1 MINREFLM
9 DLLIKR
15 ENLQTLNL
23 VRRLHLLRFT
33 AIFVLTSV
41 FTQFFI
47 LDRISAQNVT
57 IATPVSPSTFRIGE
71 RLTYNISFEKFNNAG
86 YAEIY
91 VVSRGKL
98 AERDV
103 VELRSKIKTNDFVSA
118 AFYLLDE
125 SRTTFASAEKGLPLY
140 VRKTEN
146 ASVIPKETV
155 NNFLV
160 VPTINHD
167 LLTLI
172 YQVRNAGGIGNFSLQ
187 ENDKI
192 YNVNLTQMLVEKVK
206 IDAGEYETNCV
217 AVQSDYL
224 TEKGLTDFKI
234 NFSSD
239 EQKIPVLF
247 RFKTAKGDFR
257 VALASVQIIEGETTE
272 TPQQPIQTQPPRP
285 VTTPTPVPTPAP
297 YVENQALLK
306 ELPFQLGETLDYQ
319 ISSDGQIVGAV
330 RLEAKER
337 KLFSGQ
343 DSLLLTATLT
353 NSVAGNRVFT
363 SGDSIKANVN
373 PDSVAPQQ
381 IEIKFTG
388 NLSAFNQITR
398 FEQTTGVASL
408 NGVNR
413 IDIPVG
419 THNMLSLIYAIRS
432 FNLKPSKDF
441 ANPVNDTRV
450 AVFWDKQPYVFT
462 LRPAAADIIN
472 LRGEKISAQQ
482 ISIKT
487 GNPQLDALSLRIWLG
502 NDEKRLPLRFAIG
515 SFQADL
521 IYEQGTL
528 PK

>member
-1 MINREFLM
+1 MNF
-9 DLLIKR
+9 LIKR
-15 ENLQTLNL
+15 EKLQILNL
-23 VRRLHLLRFT
+23 IRRSHFLRLT
-33 AIFVLTSV
+33 AICVLTAAFV
-41 FTQFFI
+41 QFFI
-47 LDRISAQNVT
+47 SQRISAQNPP
-57 IATPVSPSTFRIGE
+57 INAAPPLSTPAFRIGE

-98 AERDV
+98 ADRDA
-103 VELRSKIKTNDFVSA
+103 VELRSKLKTNDFVSA

-146 ASVIPKETV
+146 ASVLPKETV
-155 NNFLV
+155 NNFLL

-167 LLTLI
+167 FLTLI
-172 YQVRNAGGIGNFSLQ
+172 YQARNSGGVGNFLLQ

-192 YNVNLTQMLVEKVK
+192 YNVNMTQLTSEKIK
-206 IDAGEYETNCV
+206 TDAGEFDTNCV
-217 AVQSDYL
+217 TVQSDFL

-239 EQKIPVLF
+239 EQKIPVSF

-257 VALASVQIIEGETTE
+257 VALASLQIIEGETVE
-272 TPQQPIQTQPPRP
+272 TLPPPIQIQPPRSQ
-285 VTTPTPVPTPAP
+285 PTPKPIPTPAP
-297 YVENQALLK
+297 YVENQPLLK

-319 ISSDGQIVGAV
+319 ISGDNQIIGTV
-330 RLEAKER
+330 RLEAAER

-343 DSLLLTATLT
+343 DSLLLTATVT
-353 NSVAGNRVFT
+353 NSIAGNRVFA

-381 IEIKFTG
+381 LEIKFTG

-398 FEQTTGVASL
+398 FEQTTGIASL
-408 NGVNR
+408 DGVNR
-413 IDIPVG
+413 VDIPVG
-419 THNMLSLIYAIRS
+419 THNILSLIYAIRS
-432 FNLKPSKDF
+432 YNLKPSKDF

-450 AVFWDKQPYVFT
+450 AVFWDKKPYVFT
-462 LRPAAADIIN
+462 LRPATADIIN
-472 LRGEKISAQQ
+472 LRGEKVSAQM

-487 GNPQLDALSLRIWLG
+487 GNPQLDALSLRLWLG

-515 SFQADL
+515 NFQADL
-521 IYEQGTL
+521 ISENIVRPQ
-528 PK
+528 

>member
-1 MINREFLM
+1 MNFLM
-9 DLLIKR
+9 KR
-15 ENLQTLNL
+15 EKLQTLNL
-23 VRRLHLLRFT
+23 IRRWNLLRFT
-33 AIFVLTSV
+33 AIFVLTAA

-47 LDRISAQNVT
+47 LKKISAQNAT
-57 IATPVSPSTFRIGE
+57 IAPPISTSTFRIGE

-98 AERDV
+98 ADRDA
-103 VELRSKIKTNDFVSA
+103 VELRSKLKTNDFFSA

-160 VPTINHD
+160 VPTINYD

-172 YQVRNAGGIGNFSLQ
+172 HQVRNAGGIGNFSLQ

-192 YNVNLTQMLVEKVK
+192 YNVNLTQMLAEKVK
-206 IDAGEYETNCV
+206 TDAGEYDTNYV

-239 EQKIPVLF
+239 EQKVPVLF

-257 VALASVQIIEGETTE
+257 VGLASVQIIDGETVE
-272 TPQQPIQTQPPRP
+272 TTQQPIQIQPPRP
-285 VTTPTPVPTPAP
+285 VTTPTPIPTPTP
-297 YVENQALLK
+297 YIENQPLIK

-319 ISSDGQIVGAV
+319 LSSDGQIVGTV

-337 KLFSGQ
+337 KLFSGL
-343 DSLLLTATLT
+343 DSLLLTATVT

-363 SGDSIKANVN
+363 TGDSIKANVN

-398 FEQTTGVASL
+398 FEQTTGVASI

-419 THNMLSLIYAIRS
+419 THNMLSLLYAIRS
-432 FNLKPSKDF
+432 FNLKPSKDS

-450 AVFWDKQPYVFT
+450 AVLWDKQPEVFT
-462 LRPAAADIIN
+462 LRPATADIIN

-487 GNPQLDALSLRIWLG
+487 TSPQLNALSLRIWLG
-502 NDEKRLPLRFAIG
+502 NDEKRLPLRFAVG

-521 IYEQGTL
+521 ISENGTQ
-528 PK
+528 PQ

>member
-1 MINREFLM
+1 MNFLM
-9 DLLIKR
+9 KR
-15 ENLQTLNL
+15 EKLQTLNL
-23 VRRLHLLRFT
+23 TRRWNLLRFT
-33 AIFVLTSV
+33 AIFVLTAA

-47 LDRISAQNVT
+47 LKKISAQNAT
-57 IATPVSPSTFRIGE
+57 IAPPISTSTFRIGE

-98 AERDV
+98 ADRDA
-103 VELRSKIKTNDFVSA
+103 VELRSKLKTNDFFSA

-160 VPTINHD
+160 VPTINYD

-172 YQVRNAGGIGNFSLQ
+172 HQVRNAGGIGNFSLQ

-192 YNVNLTQMLVEKVK
+192 YNVNLTQMLAEKVK
-206 IDAGEYETNCV
+206 TDAGEYDTNYV

-239 EQKIPVLF
+239 EQKVPVLF

-257 VALASVQIIEGETTE
+257 VALASVQIIDGETVE
-272 TPQQPIQTQPPRP
+272 TTQPPIQVQPPRP
-285 VTTPTPVPTPAP
+285 ITTPTPIPTPTP
-297 YVENQALLK
+297 YIENQPLLK

-319 ISSDGQIVGAV
+319 LSSDGQIVGTV

-337 KLFSGQ
+337 KLFSGL
-343 DSLLLTATLT
+343 DSLLLTATVT
-353 NSVAGNRVFT
+353 NSVAGNRIFT
-363 SGDSIKANVN
+363 TGDSLKANVN

-388 NLSAFNQITR
+388 NLSAFNQITG
-398 FEQTTGVASL
+398 FEQTTGVASV

-419 THNMLSLIYAIRS
+419 THNMLSLLYAIRS
-432 FNLKPSKDF
+432 FNLKPSKDST
-441 ANPVNDTRV
+441 NPVNDTRV
-450 AVFWDKQPYVFT
+450 AVFWDKQPEVFT
-462 LRPAAADIIN
+462 LRPATADIIN

-487 GNPQLDALSLRIWLG
+487 TNPQLNALSLRIWLG
-502 NDEKRLPLRFAIG
+502 NDEKRLPLRFAVG

-521 IYEQGTL
+521 ISENGTQ
-528 PK
+528 PQ